1 MSPFSI
7 PLVAVN
13 TAFVVA
19 LAWHA
24 RASKAIESRRDAIL
38 LAMGFAV
45 SAIFTPFILKL
56 GGTTDAGEDLLY
68 NIGTIFF
75 GAVLATLVI
84 IVSRNHHI
92 CKRKP
97 EQKARLSYEAFLASL
112 PAGDEKRRD
121 NSRKILH
128 CVISVSPIIVY
139 AICLSADAYFK
150 SVGIMQEY
158 GVTGIV
164 AGRGVNLLIYW
175 GFSYMATMED
185 LARLNAFHLIPGWGR
200 RWLRTS
206 IEAKEHRTFTA
217 AVPFLIGHVP
227 LLLAPLPAFFST
239 SFVASIG
246 DAAGSVFGKRF
257 GKHKLP
263 GGGGGRGGR
272 GGKKSWEGLVAG
284 MLVSFVAVLVVNLSF
299 DPGNVVKAVIMAT
312 ALAGIAGLFD
322 ATVTYVDDNYMNTF
336 VLGAIAWVLY
346 LLLHA

>member
-1 MSPFSI
+1 MYVSPYSI
-7 PLVAVN
+7 PLVLVN

-24 RASKAIESRRDAIL
+24 RASKALESRRDAVL

-45 SAIFTPFILKL
+45 SAVVTPFILKFA
-56 GGTTDAGEDLLY
+56 GCSDAGEDLLY

-75 GAVLATLVI
+75 GSVLATLAI
-84 IVSRNHHI
+84 IVVRNHII
-92 CKRKP
+92 CKKKP
-97 EQKARLSYEAFLASL
+97 EQKARLLYEDFLAAL
-112 PAGDEKRRD
+112 PTGDEKRRD

-128 CVISVSPIIVY
+128 CVISAAPIIVY
-139 AICLSADAYFK
+139 AICLNADAYFK
-150 SVGIMQEY
+150 SMGIMQEY
-158 GVTGIV
+158 GVTGLV
-164 AGRGVNLLIYW
+164 AGRGVNLIIYW
-175 GFSYMATMED
+175 GFSYMATIED

-200 RWLRTS
+200 AWLRTS
-206 IEAKEHRTFTA
+206 LEAKEHRTFTA

-263 GGGGGRGGR
+263 GST
-272 GGKKSWEGLVAG
+272 KKSWEGLAAG
-284 MLVSFVAVLVVNLSF
+284 MLVSFTAVFVVNLAF
-299 DPGNVVKAVIMAT
+299 DPVNVIQAIVMAT
-312 ALAGIAGLFD
+312 VIAGVEGIFD
-322 ATVTYVDDNYMNTF
+322 ATVTKVDDNYMNTF

-346 LLLHA
+346 VFLNMS

>member
-1 MSPFSI
+1 MYVSLFSI

-13 TAFVVA
+13 AAFVVA

-24 RASKAIESRRDAIL
+24 RASKALESRRDAVL
-38 LAMGFAV
+38 LAMAFAV
-45 SAIFTPFILKL
+45 SALATPFILKFA
-56 GGTTDAGEDLLY
+56 GTTGPGEDLLY
-68 NIGTIFF
+68 NIGTVFF
-75 GAVLATLVI
+75 GAVLATLLITVA
-84 IVSRNHHI
+84 RNHVI
-92 CKRKP
+92 CKKKP
-97 EQKARLSYEAFLASL
+97 EQKARLSYEGFLAAL
-112 PAGDEKRRD
+112 PTGDEKRRD

-128 CVISVSPIIVY
+128 CVISVAPIIVY
-139 AICLSADAYFK
+139 AICINADAYFK

-158 GVTGIV
+158 GVTGLV
-164 AGRGVNLLIYW
+164 AGRGVNLIIYW

-200 RWLRTS
+200 TWLRTS
-206 IEAKEHRTFTA
+206 LEAKEHHTFTA

-263 GGGGGRGGR
+263 GGT
-272 GGKKSWEGLVAG
+272 KKSWEGLAAG
-284 MLVSFVAVLVVNLSF
+284 MLVSFTAVLMVNLAF
-299 DPGNVVKAVIMAT
+299 DPAGWIAAIVMAAAV
-312 ALAGIAGLFD
+312 AGCAGMFD
-322 ATVTYVDDNYMNTF
+322 AKVTRVDDNYMNTF

>member
-1 MSPFSI
+1 VYVSPFSI
-7 PLVAVN
+7 PLITIN
-13 TAFVVA
+13 TSFVIM

-24 RASKAIESRRDAIL
+24 RASDVIESRRDAVL

-45 SAIFTPFILKL
+45 SAITTPFILKL

-75 GAVLATLVI
+75 GAVLATLLI
-84 IVSRNHHI
+84 IVGRNHHI
-92 CKRKP
+92 CKKKP
-97 EQKARLSYEAFLASL
+97 EQKERLSYEAFLASL
-112 PAGDEKRRD
+112 PTGDEKRRD

-128 CVISVSPIIVY
+128 CVISVAPLVVY
-139 AICLSADAYFK
+139 AICLNADAYFK
-150 SVGIMQEY
+150 SMGIMQEF

-263 GGGGGRGGR
+263 GGR
-272 GGKKSWEGLVAG
+272 KKSWEGLVAG
-284 MLVSFVAVLVVNLSF
+284 MLVSFIAVLVVNLSF
-299 DPGNVVKAVIMAT
+299 EPASVIQAIIMA
-312 ALAGIAGLFD
+312 AAIAGIAGLFD
-322 ATVTYVDDNYMNTF
+322 ATVTRVDDNYMNTF

>member
-1 MSPFSI
+1 MYVSPFSI

-13 TAFVVA
+13 VAFVVA

-24 RASKAIESRRDAIL
+24 RASKVLESRRDAVL
-38 LAMGFAV
+38 LAMGFGT
-45 SAIFTPFILKL
+45 SAISTPFILKL
-56 GGTTDAGEDLLY
+56 GGTTGPGEDLLY

-75 GAVLATLVI
+75 GAVLATLLVI
-84 IVSRNHHI
+84 VARNHVI
-92 CKRKP
+92 CKKKP
-97 EQKARLSYEAFLASL
+97 EQRAQLTYDKFLGSL
-112 PAGDEKRRD
+112 PTDDEKRRD
-121 NSRKILH
+121 NSRKVLH
-128 CVISVSPIIVY
+128 CVISVSPIVVY
-139 AICLSADAYFK
+139 AICLNADAYFK
-150 SVGIMQEY
+150 SMGIMQEY

-164 AGRGVNLLIYW
+164 AGRGVNLIIYW

-200 RWLRTS
+200 TWLRTS

-263 GGGGGRGGR
+263 GGS
-272 GGKKSWEGLVAG
+272 KKSWEGLAAG
-284 MLVSFVAVLVVNLSF
+284 MVVSFVAVLVVNLAF
-299 DPGNVVKAVIMAT
+299 EPGAPAKAIIMAT
-312 ALAGIAGLFD
+312 AIAGFAGLFD
-322 ATVTYVDDNYMNTF
+322 AAVTKVDDNYMNTF
-336 VLGAIAWVLY
+336 VLGGIAWVLY
-346 LLLHA
+346 LVLFP

>member
-1 MSPFSI
+1 M

-13 TAFVVA
+13 VAFVVA

-24 RASKAIESRRDAIL
+24 RASRALESRGDAVL
-38 LAMGFAV
+38 LAIAFAV
-45 SAIFTPFILKL
+45 SAISTPFILKNA
-56 GGTTDAGEDLLY
+56 GSTNAGEDFLY
-68 NIGTIFF
+68 NIGTVFF
-75 GAVLATLVI
+75 GAVLATLVF
-84 IVSRNHHI
+84 IVTRNHVI

-97 EQKARLSYEAFLASL
+97 EQKARLSYEDFLGSL
-112 PAGDEKRRD
+112 PTDDEKRRD

-139 AICLSADAYFK
+139 AICINADAYFK
-150 SVGIMQEY
+150 SMGILQEF
-158 GVTGIV
+158 GVTGLV
-164 AGRGVNLLIYW
+164 AGRGVNLIIYW

-200 RWLRTS
+200 TWLRTS
-206 IEAKEHRTFTA
+206 LEAKEHRTFTA

-257 GKHKLP
+257 GRHKLP
-263 GGGGGRGGR
+263 GRI
-272 GGKKSWEGLVAG
+272 KKSWEGLAAGMIVSFAAVLLVNLAFDPAGWIPAIIMAAAVAG
-284 MLVSFVAVLVVNLSF
+284 FE
-299 DPGNVVKAVIMAT
+299 
-312 ALAGIAGLFD
+312 GLFD
-322 ATVTYVDDNYMNTF
+322 AKVTRVDDNYMNTF
-336 VLGAIAWVLY
+336 VLGAIAWMFY

>member
-1 MSPFSI
+1 MYVSPFSL

-13 TAFVVA
+13 GAFVAA

-24 RASKAIESRRDAIL
+24 RRSGALESRRDAVL
-38 LAMGFAV
+38 LAISFAI
-45 SAIFTPFILKL
+45 SAIFTPFILKF
-56 GGTTDAGEDLLY
+56 GGCSDAGEDLLY
-68 NIGTIFF
+68 IVGTIFF
-75 GAVLATLVI
+75 GGVLLTLLI
-84 IVSRNHHI
+84 IVARNHFI
-92 CKRKP
+92 CKKRP
-97 EQKARLSYEAFLASL
+97 EQKERLSYEQFLASL
-112 PAGDEKRRD
+112 PKGDEKRRD

-139 AICLSADAYFK
+139 AICINSDVYFK
-150 SVGIMQEY
+150 SIGIMQEY

-227 LLLAPLPAFFST
+227 LLLAPIPAFLST

-246 DAAGSVFGKRF
+246 DAAGSVFGKRY
-257 GKHKLP
+257 GVHKLP
-263 GGGGGRGGR
+263 GGT
-272 GGKKSWEGLVAG
+272 KKSWEGLVAG
-284 MLVSFVAVLVVNLSF
+284 MIVSFAAVLLVNLAF
-299 DPGNVVKAVIMAT
+299 DPAGWIQATCMAT
-312 ALAGIAGLFD
+312 AIAGVAGLFD
-322 ATVTYVDDNYMNTF
+322 AKVTSIDDNYMNTF
-336 VLGAIAWVLY
+336 VLGTIAWVLY
-346 LLLHA
+346 IMLHA

>member
-1 MSPFSI
+1 VYVSPFSI
-7 PLVAVN
+7 PLVVVN
-13 TAFVVA
+13 GAFVVA

-24 RASKAIESRRDAIL
+24 RASKALESRRDAVL
-38 LAMGFAV
+38 LAMAFAV
-45 SAIFTPFILKL
+45 SALATPFILKFA
-56 GGTTDAGEDLLY
+56 GTTDAGEDLLY

-84 IVSRNHHI
+84 TVARNHFI
-92 CKRKP
+92 CKKKP
-97 EQKARLSYEAFLASL
+97 EQKARLSYEGFLAAL
-112 PAGDEKRRD
+112 PTGDEKRRD

-128 CVISVSPIIVY
+128 CVISVAPIIVY
-139 AICLSADAYFK
+139 AICINADAYFK
-150 SVGIMQEY
+150 SAGIMQEY
-158 GVTGIV
+158 GVTGLV
-164 AGRGVNLLIYW
+164 AGRGVNLIIYW

-200 RWLRTS
+200 TWLRTS
-206 IEAKEHRTFTA
+206 LEAKEHRTFTA

-263 GGGGGRGGR
+263 GGT
-272 GGKKSWEGLVAG
+272 KKSWEGLAAE
-284 MLVSFVAVLVVNLSF
+284 MLVSFTAVLVVNLAF
-299 DPGNVVKAVIMAT
+299 DPVGWIAAIVMAAAV
-312 ALAGIAGLFD
+312 AGCAGLFD
-322 ATVTYVDDNYMNTF
+322 AKVTRVDDNYMNTF
-336 VLGAIAWVLY
+336 ALGAIAWVLY